1 MIKKGRQE
9 MLIYAHRGASSD
21 FLEGSKAAYL
31 GAIAQGA
38 DGFECDVRLTK
49 DKQIICYHDSDTSRL
64 SNIDLKIAKSG
75 YEELKEKVDPY
86 RLDELLDLSISNKKD
101 LVIESKH
108 PVSTGAMIE
117 KQVHKLLKD
126 KESEIKSSGIQISL
140 ISFSYLATLRNLK
153 SGYQTGYLVKNSNLI
168 RFNPAPVIALSIE
181 ILRQN
186 PGVVADQQKKGK
198 KVFIWTV
205 NEASDLHLC
214 AKEGVDAVITD
225 KPEQARKLL
234 GYS

>member
-1 MIKKGRQE
+1 LIKKGRQE

-21 FLEGSKAAYL
+21 FKEGSKAAYI
-31 GAIAQGA
+31 GALAQGA

-49 DKQIICYHDSDTSRL
+49 DKQIICYHDSNTNRL
-64 SNIDLKIAKSG
+64 SNIDLKISKSS
-75 YEELKEKVDPY
+75 YEELKAKVDPY

-108 PVSTGAMIE
+108 PVSTGALIE
-117 KQVHKLLKD
+117 KLVHKLLKD
-126 KESEIKSSGIQISL
+126 KESEIKTSGIQISL
-140 ISFSYLATLRNLK
+140 ISFSYLATVRNLK
-153 SGYQTGYLVKNSNLI
+153 SSYQTGYLVKNLNLI
-168 RFNPAPVIALSIE
+168 KINPAPVIGLNID
-181 ILRQN
+181 ILRQK
-186 PGVVADQQKKGK
+186 PGIVADQHKKGK
-198 KVFIWTV
+198 TVFVWTV
-205 NEASDLHLC
+205 NEAADFHLC

>member
-1 MIKKGRQE
+1 
-9 MLIYAHRGASSD
+9 MLIYAHRGASID
-21 FLEGSKAAYL
+21 FTEGSKAAYL
-31 GAIAQGA
+31 GALAQGA

-49 DKQIICYHDSDTSRL
+49 DKQIICYHDSDTKRL
-64 SNIDLKIAKSG
+64 SNIDLKIAKSS
-75 YEELKEKVDPY
+75 YEELKAKVDPY

-101 LVIESKH
+101 LVIELKH
-108 PVSTGAMIE
+108 PVPTGALIE
-117 KQVHKLLKD
+117 KLTHKLLL
-126 KESEIKSSGIQISL
+126 SRNTEIKNSGIQISL

-153 SGYQTGYLVKNSNLI
+153 SSYQTGYLVKNSNLI

-186 PGVVADQQKKGK
+186 PGVVAEQHKRGK

-205 NEASDLHLC
+205 NEASDLLLC

-225 KPEQARKLL
+225 KPAQARMLL

>member
-1 MIKKGRQE
+1 

-21 FLEGSKAAYL
+21 FKEGSKAAYI
-31 GAIAQGA
+31 GALAQGA

-49 DKQIICYHDSDTSRL
+49 DKQIICYHDSNTSRL
-64 SNIDLKIAKSG
+64 SKVDLKISKSS
-75 YEELKEKVDPY
+75 YKELKEKVDPY
-86 RLDELLDLSISNKKD
+86 LLKELLELAISNKKD
-101 LVIESKH
+101 LVIELKH

-117 KQVHKLLKD
+117 RLVHKLLLSRKAD
-126 KESEIKSSGIQISL
+126 IKNSGIKISL
-140 ISFSYLATLRNLK
+140 ISFSYFATLRNLK

-168 RFNPAPVIALSIE
+168 RFNPSPVIALSIE

-186 PGVVADQQKKGK
+186 PGIVADQHKRGK

-205 NEASDLHLC
+205 NEAADLDLC
-214 AKEGVDAVITD
+214 SKVGVDVVITD

>member
-1 MIKKGRQE
+1 

-21 FLEGSKAAYL
+21 FLEGSKAAYI
-31 GAIAQGA
+31 GALSQGA

-49 DKQIICYHDSDTSRL
+49 DKQIICYHDSDTKRL
-64 SNIDLKIAKSG
+64 SNIDLKISKSS

-86 RLDELLDLSISNKKD
+86 LLNELLDLSINNKKD
-101 LVIESKH
+101 LVIELKH
-108 PVSTGAMIE
+108 PVPTGALIE
-117 KQVHKLLKD
+117 KLVYKLLLSRKAD
-126 KESEIKSSGIQISL
+126 IKNSGIKISL

-186 PGVVADQQKKGK
+186 PGVVAAQHKRGK

-205 NEASDLHLC
+205 NEAVDLNLC
-214 AKEGVDAVITD
+214 SKVGVDAVITD